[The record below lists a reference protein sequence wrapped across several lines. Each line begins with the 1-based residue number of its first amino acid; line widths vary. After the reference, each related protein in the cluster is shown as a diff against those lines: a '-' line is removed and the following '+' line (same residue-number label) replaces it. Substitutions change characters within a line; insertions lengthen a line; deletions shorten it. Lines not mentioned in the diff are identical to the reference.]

1 MLLEAEDRPHQGRAK
16 HKDWFAAALGTSSI
30 QLILRG
36 GPMAGKIDQAKGRV
50 KKAVGELTDN
60 EELKREGDIDK
71 VSGKVKAA
79 TEKVADKAREANRK
93 K

>member
-1 MLLEAEDRPHQGRAK
+1 
-16 HKDWFAAALGTSSI
+16 
-30 QLILRG
+30 
-36 GPMAGKIDQAKGRV
+36 MAGAADKAKGRV

-71 VSGKVKAA
+71 ASGKVKEV
-79 TEKVADKAREANRK
+79 TEKVADKAREVVHK